1 MWQILSRITA
11 TILQLVGLSTADITV
26 ALACYY
32 KIQLIYCALEQLI
45 LADNFGGGKNIRG

>member
-11 TILQLVGLSTADITV
+11 IILQLVGLSMHAADFTV

-32 KIQLIYCALEQLI
+32 KIHCALKQLM
-45 LADNFGGGKNIRG
+45 